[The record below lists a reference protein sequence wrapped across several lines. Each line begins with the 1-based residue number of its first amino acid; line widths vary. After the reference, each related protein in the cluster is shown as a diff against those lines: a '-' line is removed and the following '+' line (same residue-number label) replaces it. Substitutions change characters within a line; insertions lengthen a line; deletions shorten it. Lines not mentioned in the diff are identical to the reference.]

1 MYTTPKNTIIKNKN
15 AMRKD
20 CWLLTELLKINNR
33 TRLKSRSAKLNALIL
48 MVVLL
53 LGNSIATR
61 KRMGTNEL
69 INAKPVYTDLKEL
82 SENS

>member
-1 MYTTPKNTIIKNKN
+1 MIN
-15 AMRKD
+15 A
-20 CWLLTELLKINNR
+20 CWLLPELLKINNR
-33 TRLKSRSAKLNALIL
+33 TRLKSSSTKLNALIL

-53 LGNSIATR
+53 LGNWIAMR
-61 KRMGTNEL
+61 KRMGSNEL